1 MADAALVIGW
11 GTPGRGREQKA
22 IQVFG
27 ESMAYW
33 GQLQQQ
39 GAIEAAEAYLLAP
52 HGGDLGGF
60 AVLKG
65 DAAKLDEVRRSD
77 DFQRIVTR
85 AQLIVD
91 SLGVVPA
98 TTGQALA
105 AQMATFTAQ
114 AAELT

>member
-1 MADAALVIGW
+1 MADAALFIGW
-11 GTPGRGREQKA
+11 GTPVRGREQKA
-22 IQVFG
+22 IQVFN
-27 ESMAYW
+27 ESMTYW

-39 GAIEAAEAYLLAP
+39 GAIEAVETYLLAP

-60 AVLKG
+60 ALLKG

-77 DFQRIVTR
+77 EFQRLVTR
-85 AQLIVD
+85 AQLIVE

-105 AQMATFTAQ
+105 AQLGTFAAQ
-114 AAELT
+114 AGELA